1 MAWRSPRRF
10 STKASWTCDFH
21 TAPDGGGGELA
32 GAVWAGLGLGV
43 VNKLLEPTFE
53 AIWGK
58 VLILAIV
65 IIFIQWKPAG
75 LFPPRGRLAD
85 V

>member
-1 MAWRSPRRF
+1 MGSRDKSAPRLSRGMIF
-10 STKASWTCDFH
+10 
-21 TAPDGGGGELA
+21 LA
-32 GAVWAGLGLGV
+32 TIGAA
-43 VNKLLEPTFE
+43 
-53 AIWGK
+53 
-58 VLILAIV
+58 ILAV